1 MASQK
6 RKRHNADFKAR
17 VALEALRGQRTT
29 AQIASEYKIS
39 AVQVSQWKQ
48 QLIKSIPDIFS
59 SPVKQKQDTDELTD
73 PLYREI
79 GKLKMELEW
88 LKKKLELFH

>member
-6 RKRHNADFKAR
+6 RKRHKADFKAR

-48 QLIKSIPDIFS
+48 QLIKSIPEIFS
-59 SPVKQKQDTDELTD
+59 SPVKQQQDTDELTD

-88 LKKKLELFH
+88 LKKKLEPFH